1 MNNLYYMVWA
11 DAIQSFRK
19 HHPKKNWRITLFIFI
34 TWMHALNAWIL
45 VLWLKYFNVFNVP
58 KFNIDIFPGKLLD
71 SFTAFTVEFALPFA
85 ILNYFLIFHKNRY
98 ERISKKYMDIKKR
111 YAQIYSYSMIFG
123 AFASAILYGVL
134 TQSI

>member
-1 MNNLYYMVWA
+1 
-11 DAIQSFRK
+11 
-19 HHPKKNWRITLFIFI
+19 
-34 TWMHALNAWIL
+34 
-45 VLWLKYFNVFNVP
+45 LKYFKVFNVP

-71 SFTAFTVEFALPFA
+71 SFTVFTVEFAFPFA

-98 ERISKKYMDIKKR
+98 ERISNKYKDIKIR